1 MDNCRVHYIEEVE
14 KKILD
19 TAGVGRTSARKLT
32 GNQILLPVSQTN
44 PSLKTK
50 DNVIKWAQN
59 IINDIHQRFK
69 AIEFGT
75 MMSMDTDRFPGAVVL
90 KYVIPSKLIDY
101 YENNSGKGYKKEVK
115 DIVESNPNNRD
126 TLKKAEMVHVIPDDI
141 REKYWADIRTSI
153 DDSSFSPSQFED
165 FIEYLKNC
173 K

>member
-1 MDNCRVHYIEEVE
+1 MNCRLHYSKEVE
-14 KKILD
+14 QKILD
-19 TAGVGRTSARKLT
+19 TAGVGRTSARKLA
-32 GNQILLPVSQTN
+32 GNQILLPVSNTN

-50 DNVIKWAQN
+50 ENVIKWAQN
-59 IINDIHQRFK
+59 IINDIHDRFK

-101 YENNSGKGYKKEVK
+101 YEDNAGKAYKKEVK
-115 DIVESNPNNRD
+115 SIIEKDSNNRD
-126 TLKKAEMVHVIPDDI
+126 TLAKAEMVYNIPDDI
-141 REKYWADIRTSI
+141 REKHWGDIRTSI